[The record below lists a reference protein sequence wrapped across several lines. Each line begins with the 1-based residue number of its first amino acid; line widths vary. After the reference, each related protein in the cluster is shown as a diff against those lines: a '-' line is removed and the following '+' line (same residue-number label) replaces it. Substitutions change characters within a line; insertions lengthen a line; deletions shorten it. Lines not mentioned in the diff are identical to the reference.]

1 MKKIA
6 NFLFET
12 GMLKKTPRTG
22 YQFLGTGEES
32 VAEHTFRV
40 TCIGYTLSKLV
51 SKKLNETRLLKMC
64 LFHDLPEART
74 GDHNYVNKKYV
85 AIDEEKA
92 IQDLTHT
99 LPFGAEIAELIRE
112 FTHQTTLESKLAND
126 ADQLDFL
133 LQLKEYGDLGNK
145 YTHDW
150 SQAVLKRLQTKVAKN
165 LAKEILE
172 TDSSAWWFG
181 DKKDPWWING
191 RKEKNKG

>member
-1 MKKIA
+1 MDKII

-22 YQFLGTGEES
+22 YQFLGSGKES

-40 TCIGYTLSKLV
+40 VCIGYTLSKLITEPIDEI
-51 SKKLNETRLLKMC
+51 SLLKMC

-85 AIDEEKA
+85 SINEEKA
-92 IQDLTHT
+92 INDLTQS
-99 LPFGAEIAELIRE
+99 LPFGEELATLIKE
-112 FTHQTTLESKLAND
+112 FNKQTTLESKLAND

-150 SQAVLKRLQTKVAKN
+150 SQAVIKRLQTEVAQN
-165 LAKEILE
+165 LAQKILK
-172 TDSSAWWFG
+172 TDSCDWWYQ
-181 DKKDPWWING
+181 DKSDPWWING
-191 RKEKNKG
+191 R